1 VPDAPCLFIELPQG
15 PEVTVHSVVGPP
27 GALPRA
33 ERLWQTRPGV
43 SLHGGILARLP
54 ENTAPQDS
62 RPHDGRRGAAGVL
75 PRAVIGLGLVSLF
88 TDLSSEAIFPLLPA
102 FLVGLGSSSAFI
114 GAVEGSAEF
123 VASILKYVTGVT
135 ADRRTRRK
143 PFVIGG
149 YGLSTVARPL
159 VAFALAP
166 WHVLVIRVLDRVG
179 KGVRTSPRDAW
190 IASAVPASMRARA
203 YGFHRAMD
211 HAGAALGTLVSA
223 GLLWYLAR
231 PGKPVDL
238 DAMRTVFLWAA
249 LPGVAALAALVLT
262 KEDTGASTARA
273 AASTPPPRS
282 DLVRVLVP
290 VLVFAC
296 ANATDAFLIVRATKL
311 GAPVMI
317 APLLWLCLHVV
328 KAATGTFGGRL
339 ADRHGRRNAL
349 FTGWLVYAVT
359 WSSVGFVN
367 SVPLLFLATAVYGTS
382 HGLVEGAEKALV
394 AESVLGGKS
403 GTAFGVY
410 NMGVGLAAL
419 GSSLAFG
426 AAWDRWGGAVPFLG
440 TGALALLAALLLIWL
455 VPNQKALNT
464 EAPPPDRRP

>member
-1 VPDAPCLFIELPQG
+1 
-15 PEVTVHSVVGPP
+15 
-27 GALPRA
+27 
-33 ERLWQTRPGV
+33 
-43 SLHGGILARLP
+43 LARP
-54 ENTAPQDS
+54 TETTDPQDS
-62 RPHDGRRGAAGVL
+62 RPLGGGRGAVGAL

-123 VASILKYVTGVT
+123 VASLLKYVTGVT
-135 ADRRTRRK
+135 ADRRPRRK

-190 IASAVPASMRARA
+190 IASAVPPSIRARA

-211 HAGAALGTLVSA
+211 HTGAALGTLASA
-223 GLLWYLAR
+223 GLLWYFEGFAG
-231 PGKPVDL
+231 PTDL
-238 DAMRTVFLWAA
+238 DAMRKVFLWAA
-249 LPGVAALAALVLT
+249 LPGVASLVALALT
-262 KEDTGASTARA
+262 KEHTSSSVARATASTG
-273 AASTPPPRS
+273 PPRS
-282 DLVRVLVP
+282 GLGRVLVP
-290 VLVFAC
+290 VFVFAG

-311 GAPVMI
+311 GAPVMV

-328 KAATGTFGGRL
+328 KAATGTTGGRL
-339 ADRHGRRNAL
+339 ADRYGKRNAL
-349 FTGWLVYAVT
+349 FAGWLVYAVT
-359 WSSVGFVN
+359 WASVGFVD
-367 SVPLLFLATAVYGTS
+367 SVPWLFVATALYGTS
-382 HGLVEGAEKALV
+382 HGLVEGAERALV
-394 AESVLGGKS
+394 AESVVGGKS

-419 GSSLAFG
+419 GSSVAFG
-426 AAWDRWGGAVPFLG
+426 AAWDRWGGALPFVG
-440 TGALALLAALLLIWL
+440 TGALALLAALLLLWL
-455 VPNQKALNT
+455 LPSQTALSK
-464 EAPPPDRRP
+464 EAPPPRPSP